1 MTRLRTWLT
10 AAAFVACIA
19 PPDGAAARSHSADG
33 QASVL
38 SKSVT
43 YQVSPDHTVIMSM
56 SEQAFT
62 AKDASS
68 PLNNATGPCFGEV
81 ALKGKSA
88 TGDGY
93 CTWTDGEGQ
102 AILIAWEV
110 AGTDDKGQLFGKWLL
125 IGGKGKW
132 TSASGGGNW
141 QFAPTDTENRLVNSL
156 TGTIAFK

>member
-10 AAAFVACIA
+10 AAAFVTCVA
-19 PPDGAAARSHSADG
+19 PLDGLAAGSHSADG

-38 SKSVT
+38 SKSVR
-43 YQVSPDHTVIMSM
+43 YQVSQDHTVIMSM

-62 AKDASS
+62 AKDTSS
-68 PLNNATGPCFGEV
+68 PLHNATGPCFGEV

-88 TGDGY
+88 SGDGY
-93 CTWTDGEGQ
+93 CTWTDGEGT

-110 AGTDDKGQLFGKWLL
+110 AGTDEKGQLFGKWLL
-125 IGGKGKW
+125 IGGKGRW

-141 QFAPTDTENRLVNSL
+141 QMAPTDTKNRMTNSL